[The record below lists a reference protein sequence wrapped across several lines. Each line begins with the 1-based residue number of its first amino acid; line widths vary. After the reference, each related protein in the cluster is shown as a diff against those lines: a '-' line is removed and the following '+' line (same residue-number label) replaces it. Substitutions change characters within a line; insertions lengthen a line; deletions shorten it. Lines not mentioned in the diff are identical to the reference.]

1 MCLFFYSCLVSL
13 RRKPSGLYLLNKFC
27 EETLSPGELLPVT
40 AQNGCE
46 EFILTK
52 RWHNTVKE
60 YLHALVLSFFP
71 FSFFPFEMQ
80 LAISNLLNLDFTLL
94 CFSFWSSFSSSI
106 FKLRRVSVNLV
117 LKLSRVLINLTFK
130 LSWVFLNVTFK
141 LPRVYVAIIYKLSR
155 IPPRVGFNVFSPIW
169 NEFDCFQTS
178 EFKFNMPLFFFL
190 EFIFF
195 RYINKPHS
203 QLKFW

>member
-94 CFSFWSSFSSSI
+94 CFSFWSLFSSSI
-106 FKLRRVSVNLV
+106 FKATSSFG
-117 LKLSRVLINLTFK
+117 KPFFK
-130 LSWVFLNVTFK
+130 AKSSF
-141 LPRVYVAIIYKLSR
+141 
-155 IPPRVGFNVFSPIW
+155 
-169 NEFDCFQTS
+169 
-178 EFKFNMPLFFFL
+178 
-190 EFIFF
+190 
-195 RYINKPHS
+195 NKPYVQVILSFPKRHFQATS
-203 QLKFW
+203 SLCSYHLQAIANTSSRWF